1 MKTILSIGMLDSI
14 HYARWLSQF
23 TNEGYR
29 FLIFPSKRFRKVH
42 PLLASLLMAK
52 DNKSSFRLVGGTQ
65 HVRCAGYFDYLFV
78 ESLSL
83 VGLVNHRVKRLTKV
97 LKTTKPDF
105 IHALELQGAGYLLTE
120 VNPEILKPSKL
131 IVTNW
136 GSDIYYF
143 RNSENHLNRIKQV
156 LRIANYYSAE
166 CQRDYLLARELGFK
180 GVELPCIP
188 NAGGFDF
195 KDSDSDFFLPS
206 IRTQIIIK
214 GYGGLFGRADLP
226 ITILT
231 DVARMFP
238 KYTYFIYSVTP
249 DILRLIKKLPK
260 NVRNKIR
267 VSHIGS
273 GLTHAEMQLEFRK
286 SRVYIGC
293 SESDGVSTSFL
304 ESLINGAYPIQT
316 GTSCANEWV
325 QQGAQ
330 ASIVSF
336 SLLEIL
342 NEVQFSLKNDK
353 AVDLAAINNL
363 ELAKAKLGVDYIKK
377 LASTY
382 YLQ

>member
-1 MKTILSIGMLDSI
+1 
-14 HYARWLSQF
+14 
-23 TNEGYR
+23 
-29 FLIFPSKRFRKVH
+29 
-42 PLLASLLMAK
+42 MAK

-166 CQRDYLLARELGFK
+166 CQRDYLLARELGFR

>member
-1 MKTILSIGMLDSI
+1 
-14 HYARWLSQF
+14 
-23 TNEGYR
+23 
-29 FLIFPSKRFRKVH
+29 
-42 PLLASLLMAK
+42 MAK

-65 HVRCAGYFDYLFV
+65 HVRFAGYFDYLFA
-78 ESLSL
+78 ESMSL
-83 VGLVNHRVKRLTKV
+83 VGLVNQRAKRLTKV
-97 LKTTKPDF
+97 LKTTTPDF

-120 VNPEILKPSKL
+120 VDPEILKPSKL

-166 CQRDYLLARELGFK
+166 CQRDYLLARELGFR

-188 NAGGFDF
+188 NAGGFEF
-195 KDSDSDFFLPS
+195 KDSDNDFFLPS

-226 ITILT
+226 ITILS

-353 AVDLAAINNL
+353 AVDLAAVNNL